1 MSRFKKLN
9 RIEDAIKHRNRSEL
23 EWALEYA
30 QDRFNTSTM
39 KQHEK
44 GMAIHRQK
52 HQRSSGCTNVSEGR

>member
-9 RIEDAIKHRNRSEL
+9 RIEDAIQHQNKSEL

-30 QDRFNTSTM
+30 QSRFNTSTI

-44 GMAIHRQK
+44 EW
-52 HQRSSGCTNVSEGR
+52 RSIVKRITEALDESN